1 MIIGKRSSIVFNGTS
16 GQYVDG
22 VWQESVKTVTVSD
35 CSVQPFSQKDYSPS
49 IRGEV
54 PQKRVKVYC
63 PVTSGLSVA
72 EGNTFVWSGQK
83 WSVESIAE
91 YSNLLDYF
99 KIVGVIC

>member
-1 MIIGKRSSIVFNGTS
+1 MMIGKRSSIVFKGTT
-16 GQYVDG
+16 GEYVDG
-22 VWQESVKTVTVSD
+22 VWKETDTGLTVSG

-54 PQKRVKVYC
+54 PQKRIKVYC

-72 EGNTFVWSGQK
+72 EGNTFVWSGLK
-83 WSVESIAE
+83 WSIESITE
-91 YSNLLDYF
+91 YSNLLDYI

>member
-16 GQYVDG
+16 GEYVEG
-22 VWQESVKTVTVSD
+22 VWQETAKPVSVSD
-35 CSVQPFSQKDYSPS
+35 CSVQPFSQKDYSSS

-54 PQKRVKVYC
+54 PQKRIKVYC
-63 PVTSGLSVA
+63 PVTSGVSVA

-83 WSVESIAE
+83 WSVESITE
-91 YSNLLDYF
+91 YSNLLGHI